1 MNEGNPPFT
10 VVESIAFATRV
21 VYVLGDFW
29 AYEDIKRGIDIALS
43 TDPFAFSAIG
53 DTDMRAFPLNTPEP
67 HAIYFTIDLTKGEVV
82 LEDIY

>member
-1 MNEGNPPFT
+1 M
-10 VVESIAFATRV
+10 
-21 VYVLGDFW
+21 
-29 AYEDIKRGIDIALS
+29 ALS